1 MKTKILFLLC
11 LLLGFGFTQLSAQKS
26 KNGTGSV
33 PEIIVWDG
41 YYVDI
46 PVGCDKAVVDR
57 LIGKVTIHVVKHYKQ
72 GVFSWEI
79 ASYDGEVKSD
89 ITGEV
94 FQIKDHWKYNS
105 STPDFGTGHCT
116 LRGSYGSRYLLFY
129 TLDFITD
136 TFTYTK
142 AVCN

>member
-11 LLLGFGFTQLSAQKS
+11 LLLVFGFTQLSAQKG

-41 YYVDI
+41 YYIDI

-57 LIGKVTIHVVKHYKQ
+57 LVGVVTIHVVRHYKQ
-72 GVFSWEI
+72 GVFLWEK
-79 ASYDGEVKSD
+79 ATYDGEVKSD
-89 ITGEV
+89 RTGEV
-94 FQIKDHWKYNS
+94 FQIKDHWKYDA
-105 STPDFGTGHCT
+105 STPDSGSGHCT
-116 LRGSYGSRYLLFY
+116 LRGSSGSHYVLFY
-129 TLDFITD
+129 TLDFITN
-136 TFTYTK
+136 TISFSK